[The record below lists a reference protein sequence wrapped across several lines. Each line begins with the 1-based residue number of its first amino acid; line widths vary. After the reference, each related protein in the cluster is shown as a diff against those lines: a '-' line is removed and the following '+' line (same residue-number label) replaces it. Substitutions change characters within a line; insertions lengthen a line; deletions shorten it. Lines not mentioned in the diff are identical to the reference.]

1 MSPGF
6 AGVTRT
12 QLSALQGQ
20 ITAMGAVQS
29 FTFKG
34 VGAAGRDIYE
44 VKFQNGTLEF
54 RIGLEPDGK
63 VEGITMRAL

>member
-1 MSPGF
+1 
-6 AGVTRT
+6 
-12 QLSALQGQ
+12 
-20 ITAMGAVQS
+20 VQS